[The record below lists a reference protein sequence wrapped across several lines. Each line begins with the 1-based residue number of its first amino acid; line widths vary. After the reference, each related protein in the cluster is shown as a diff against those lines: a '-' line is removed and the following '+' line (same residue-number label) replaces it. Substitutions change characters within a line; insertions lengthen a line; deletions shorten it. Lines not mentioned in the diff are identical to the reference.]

1 LLGKEENT
9 FFQKQKIKLDRN
21 LPVFLKPGK
30 FSQGQVKPVFDLIR
44 LTGFVKKENGLI
56 PIKTNTSF
64 CEC

>member
-1 LLGKEENT
+1 LEKKKKL
-9 FFQKQKIKLDRN
+9 FFQKQKIKLNRN

-56 PIKTNTSF
+56 PITTNTSV
-64 CEC
+64 CDC